1 MPARFQLGLV
11 FVAAA
16 VAFAASPARAAC
28 SRWCDD
34 EYDMG
39 GSSIEESVAV
49 HAKPQRHTPPVEM
62 SLPGYLWT
70 KLRAEAH
77 EYADK
82 AAYALITA
90 TSKLAV
96 VAAREK
102 QEHDAAAAAAG
113 RAPHSDC
120 GRTPPA

>member
-1 MPARFQLGLV
+1 MPARFALSLI
-11 FVAAA
+11 AA
-16 VAFAASPARAAC
+16 VVSLTALPARAAC
-28 SRWCDD
+28 SRLCDE

-49 HAKPQRHTPPVEM
+49 HQQQHHAPPVEM

-77 EYADK
+77 DYADK

-90 TSKLAV
+90 TSKLAL

-102 QEHDAAAAAAG
+102 QQHDVAPAAPAHE
-113 RAPHSDC
+113 PHSEC
-120 GRTPPA
+120 SKTPPA